1 VKKLVT
7 YIAVPLLA
15 LTLQAGDWKTQSLV
29 AVEGGISSF
38 DLNNNTGAPSDSQSP
53 ASIGLKIGAEAQTY
67 RIFLGGRTYGV
78 NDQFDYA
85 NSFGASLQYLF
96 RFSTHFNIFAGI
108 NGGVINMEFDDSLGQ
123 VRSVSQGYVGGDLGA
138 NFSLN
143 HNFDI
148 EVGVRYM
155 NLNAEN
161 TRYVDDG
168 TGAKTPY
175 TYDIDNMV
183 TTYVS
188 LVYKFKI

>member
-1 VKKLVT
+1 MKKLVPF
-7 YIAVPLLA
+7 IVAPLLV
-15 LTLQAGDWKTQSLV
+15 LSLHAGDWKTQSLV
-29 AVEGGISSF
+29 GIEGGVSSF

-67 RIFLGGRTYGV
+67 RIFLGGRTYSV

-85 NSFGASLQYLF
+85 NSFGAELQYLF
-96 RFSTHFNIFAGI
+96 RFSSHFNIFAGI
-108 NGGVINMEFDDSLGQ
+108 NAGIMNMEFDDAFGN
-123 VRSVSQGYVGGDLGA
+123 VREISQGYFGGDLGA

-161 TRYVDDG
+161 THYVDDG
-168 TGAKTPY
+168 TGTKTPY